1 MTTCVSMEWSRHT
14 TVTSAGVLALHGM
27 CCSGLTLE
35 VGSHVRLHGMVN
47 GDVVNKGG
55 DLAVYGMVNGDVVN
69 RGGDLAVHG
78 MVIGDVITTAGTTS
92 IDSDAVIR
100 GEVRDNT

>member
-47 GDVVNKGG
+47 GDVVN
-55 DLAVYGMVNGDVVN
+55 